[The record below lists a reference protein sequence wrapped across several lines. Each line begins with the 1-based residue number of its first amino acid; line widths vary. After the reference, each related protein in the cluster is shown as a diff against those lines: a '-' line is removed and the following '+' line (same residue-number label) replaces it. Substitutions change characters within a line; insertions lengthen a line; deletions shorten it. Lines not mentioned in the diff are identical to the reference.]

1 MSGRPRE
8 IAGHAAT
15 WTQVALDVGIEDGGA
30 VHPFPAQPV
39 SLYTLA
45 EPEKSIDAA
54 ALLREPVIADPPY
67 WALVWTGARALA
79 AIVSNLEP
87 AQGARFL
94 DLGCGLGLAGLPLA
108 RRGADVTF
116 GDYLEEPL
124 EFVRATL
131 GRLGITTSTVRNMDF
146 LQSDANDTYDMI
158 LAADIVYDPSHYG
171 ALAAFLDR
179 SLAPKG
185 TIMLT
190 ESLRADATVFLEGMA
205 ERGFVDGKGALWVEE
220 DGRRERSWLHCL
232 ERRA

>member
-1 MSGRPRE
+1 MSGRLRE
-8 IAGHAAT
+8 IAGHAAA
-15 WTQVALDVGIEDGGA
+15 WTQIDLDVGIEDAGA
-30 VHPFPAQPV
+30 VHPFPAQPI

-87 AQGARFL
+87 SSGMRIL
-94 DLGCGLGLAGLPLA
+94 DLGCGLGLAGLAVA
-108 RRGADVTF
+108 RRGGNVTF
-116 GDYLEEPL
+116 GDYLDEPL

-131 GRLGITTSTVRNMDF
+131 ARLGITTSTVKTIDF
-146 LQSDANDTYDMI
+146 LRSDETMTYDMI
-158 LAADIVYDPSHYG
+158 FAADIVYDPSHY
-171 ALAAFLDR
+171 APLAAFLDR
-179 SLAPKG
+179 SLAPRG

-190 ESLRADATVFLEGMA
+190 ESLRADATVFLEGMTA
-205 ERGFVDGKGALWVEE
+205 RGFVDGKGALWVSE

-232 ERRA
+232 ERRG